1 MYATENCVLQ
11 EQELFATEGN
21 SVSFNTTVCYSKKE
35 PQSPYRAFS
44 TGGPRP
50 GCLQLRVR
58 DAVSLF
64 VNRSKDALTKFQ
76 LTKIFST
83 NFETT
88 THGANACSASC
99 RILCEQRILG
109 FHTHS
114 LTDWHPLINGLGA
127 WVTCDGKRPP
137 PPTPSRSVC
146 AERRGSQLSALRGCA
161 LHSSFEIFLRRE
173 FVFIN
178 KKDCN
183 KVPSTH
189 QLINSS
195 TPVVP

>member
-137 PPTPSRSVC
+137 PPHPAPCAPSAVVRNCPHYAAARFILVSRFSC
-146 AERRGSQLSALRGCA
+146 AESLFLSTKRIATKC
-161 LHSSFEIFLRRE
+161 
-173 FVFIN
+173 
-178 KKDCN
+178 
-183 KVPSTH
+183 P

-195 TPVVP
+195 THQLP